1 MKFKKLLKF
10 YEISE
15 IFDLRSKF
23 EYSTISDSEIQY
35 VYNMFENNN
44 IMEGVFYSFSTENV
58 KNIINR
64 KFNNIHVEI
73 ESLNSIYLFDNIL
86 ENLTDLKR
94 YIRLF
99 GWYIATIQ
107 ESSELNYSRYDDN
120 IKYSRIYSISIEP
133 NYDTKID
140 NIPNILYHVTL
151 ETNLNSILKRG
162 LIPKNKSKIAY
173 HPDRIYLTN
182 YLNSA
187 NYFKKYLEQT
197 SNKSAIILKIDTQG
211 IEKLYSDVNWK
222 ENGFYVVNNINKEFI
237 KVL

>member
-10 YEISE
+10 SEISE

-162 LIPKNKSKIAY
+162 LIPKTKSKIAY

-182 YLNSA
+182 DLNSV

-197 SNKSAIILKIDTQG
+197 SNKSPIILKIDTQG

>member
-1 MKFKKLLKF
+1 M
-10 YEISE
+10 
-15 IFDLRSKF
+15 RSKF

-99 GWYIATIQ
+99 GCYIATIQ

-162 LIPKNKSKIAY
+162 LIPKTKSKIAY

-182 YLNSA
+182 DLNSA